1 MWLVAVVLG
10 GICAVIG
17 LAILMG
23 LGYVSLVIIGLAG
36 CTILHYFPEQLK
48 EVVMIGFFVTA
59 YLYLGCLILVGIPMC
74 IYDFIKCSYRRYT
87 HV

>member
-23 LGYVSLVIIGLAG
+23 IAYVIS
-36 CTILHYFPEQLK
+36 EWLK
-48 EVVMIGFFVTA
+48 A
-59 YLYLGCLILVGIPMC
+59 R
-74 IYDFIKCSYRRYT
+74 K
-87 HV
+87 